1 MTAFRGS
8 SFLQTALLLNRVVS
22 RIGCQVDDL
31 YAELKPQIEALIG
44 PLFSTSEVFV
54 RKRGG
59 FLPHGAVLEA
69 GGEVRL
75 MMAAPDDLD
84 APVSPAEILPRLHYV
99 LRRDARRHDLTAV
112 AVCESVIITP
122 DGQKP
127 TKAVKVLVEHRRG
140 LTVALYLPWKRK
152 IFGGH
157 VFSQM
162 MAVAAKP
169 EVHPWDVDAT
179 A

>member
-1 MTAFRGS
+1 
-8 SFLQTALLLNRVVS
+8 
-22 RIGCQVDDL
+22 VDDL
-31 YAELKPQIEALIG
+31 FAELKPQIEAVAE
-44 PLFSTSEVFV
+44 PLFGASEMFV

-69 GGEVRL
+69 GGQVRL

-84 APVSPAEILPRLHYV
+84 APTSPAEILPRLHAA
-99 LRRDARRHDLTAV
+99 LRADARDHDLAAI
-112 AVCESVIITP
+112 AVCEDVTITP
-122 DGQKP
+122 AGQKS

-152 IFGGH
+152 LFGGH
-157 VFSQM
+157 VFGQV
-162 MAVAAKP
+162 MALEAKP
-169 EVHPWDVDAT
+169 EVQPWGDGSA